1 MRGMSMSEP
10 KRQRRELINPLPP
23 TQLLTVV
30 GLLEAILDP
39 LSLSISHM
47 EE

>member
-1 MRGMSMSEP
+1 MADNKMHAY
-10 KRQRRELINPLPP
+10 ELIDRLPP
-23 TQLLTVV
+23 GQLAAVV

-39 LSLSISHM
+39 LSLSTAPA